1 MKTYKLEFSR
11 FEMYTDNKAKGI
23 TKHKLQR
30 KVRKQLKRK
39 LEQEINDPLFEKRPT
54 RKDR

>member
-1 MKTYKLEFSR
+1 MKAYKLEFSR
-11 FEMYTDNKAKGI
+11 FETMTDNKAKGL

-39 LEQEINDPLFEKRPT
+39 MEQEINDPYLEKRPT
-54 RKDR
+54 KKDR